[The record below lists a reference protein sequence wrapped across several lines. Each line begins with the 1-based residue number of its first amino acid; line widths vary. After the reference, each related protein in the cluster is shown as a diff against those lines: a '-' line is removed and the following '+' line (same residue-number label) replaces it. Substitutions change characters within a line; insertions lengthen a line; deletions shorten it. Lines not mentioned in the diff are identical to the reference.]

1 MGRKMV
7 SISEDDYRELVRA
20 KGKLE
25 MESGQDISLGDA
37 VAVAAVAILAGYGL
51 SKILEELSKRR

>member
-1 MGRKMV
+1 MARKMV

-25 MESGQDISLGDA
+25 MESGEDLSLGDA
-37 VAVAAVAILAGYGL
+37 VAAAALVILAGYGMA
-51 SKILEELSKRR
+51 KILEELSKRR